1 MRRALGALLIILSLA
16 ACSEPPPNAPASG
29 GTTVTGPGEL
39 PPISAVWFGTAF
51 DPATMALT
59 DKAATFKAGTPLV
72 AIGTLFSARPPEELS
87 VTIETGGSVRKTL
100 PVAPGGTGNT
110 FGVDLT
116 SASLGPGSYLVSF
129 KDKAA
134 KSLASASVTIT
145 Q

>member
-16 ACSEPPPNAPASG
+16 ACSEAPANAPASG

-51 DPATMALT
+51 DPASMALT
-59 DKAATFKAGTPLV
+59 DKASTFKAGTPLV

-87 VTIETGGSVRKTL
+87 VTIETGGSIRQTL

-116 SASLGPGSYLVSF
+116 GANLGPGSYLISF
-129 KDKAA
+129 KDKAQ